1 MSKICFLY
9 AGQGSQKVGMGA
21 DMYEAYPTFKK
32 IIDSIELDF
41 DLKSLMFDGDD
52 ATLAKTG
59 YTQPCMSAFAA
70 GVTEVLKENTAFR
83 GKAMEEAA
91 KGKSTVMSAV
101 LGLEAGKI
109 EDICK
114 ETEGFVE
121 VTNYNCAGQYVICG
135 EEAAVTKAEEKLNEA
150 GARRCIRLNVTA
162 PFHTK
167 LLKEAGDKLTAYFDK
182 MDFNEPKIPLAL
194 NLTGKLY
201 KKGDNLKEIMAAQAQ
216 SAIHFEDCVKTMIG
230 EGFDSFIEIG
240 PGNVLS
246 GFVKKTAAA
255 LGVKVDILTVQ
266 NKEDLQNVISVI
278 R

>member
-21 DMYEAYPTFKK
+21 DMYEAYPIFKK

-41 DLKSLMFDGDD
+41 NLKSLMFDGDD

-70 GVTEVLKENTAFR
+70 GVTEVLKENGIKPDGALGLSLGEYGALYTAEVFDLKSYISVTAFR

-121 VTNYNCAGQYVICG
+121 VTNYMNLG
-135 EEAAVTKAEEKLNEA
+135 
-150 GARRCIRLNVTA
+150 
-162 PFHTK
+162 F
-167 LLKEAGDKLTAYFDK
+167 
-182 MDFNEPKIPLAL
+182 LASS
-194 NLTGKLY
+194 
-201 KKGDNLKEIMAAQAQ
+201 I
-216 SAIHFEDCVKTMIG
+216 
-230 EGFDSFIEIG
+230 
-240 PGNVLS
+240 
-246 GFVKKTAAA
+246 
-255 LGVKVDILTVQ
+255 
-266 NKEDLQNVISVI
+266 
-278 R
+278 

>member
-9 AGQGSQKVGMGA
+9 AGQGSQKVGMGV

-52 ATLAKTG
+52 ATLAKTR

-70 GVTEVLKENTAFR
+70 GVTEVLKENGIQPAGTLGLSLGEYGALYAAGVFDLQSYISVTAFR

-167 LLKEAGDKLTAYFDK
+167 LLKEAGDKLTA
-182 MDFNEPKIPLAL
+182 
-194 NLTGKLY
+194 
-201 KKGDNLKEIMAAQAQ
+201 QAQ
-216 SAIHFEDCVKTMIG
+216 SAIHFEDCVKTMIA

-255 LGVKVDILTVQ
+255 LDAKVDILTIQ
-266 NKEDLQNVISVI
+266 NKEDLEKVISVI